1 MAGLQD
7 GDRAAVL
14 VCLPFDVAGFV
25 AVAGI
30 VTAGSV
36 VVAGRV
42 AVEMDVDAVVPDG
55 DVALRRGDA
64 AFVPVAAGVV
74 ADTVAR
80 HAVGDG
86 AAFVVVAEVVAL
98 GAAAEGKQG
107 GKEGCFHGG
116 LRVVAEAEG
125 RAIHL
130 VAGKERAGS
139 SLRQYIAILTKPC
152 TVLRLSE
159 ALSV

>member
-25 AVAGI
+25 AVAGA
-30 VTAGSV
+30 VTARSV

-42 AVEMDVDAVVPDG
+42 AVEVNIDAVVPDG

-64 AFVPVAAGVV
+64 AFVPVAAGVA
-74 ADTVAR
+74 ADAVAR

-86 AAFVVVAEVVAL
+86 AAFVVVVEVVAL
-98 GAAAEGKQG
+98 GAAAEGEQG
-107 GKEGCFHGG
+107 GEEGCFHGG
-116 LRVVAEAEG
+116 ELRVVFWPERRG
-125 RAIHL
+125 SGQS
-130 VAGKERAGS
+130 VVSGKHC
-139 SLRQYIAILTKPC
+139 LPFTYT
-152 TVLRLSE
+152 
-159 ALSV
+159 